1 MAGRG
6 RGKEVALQV
15 EVESQEEWE
24 ELISKEGLTGE
35 SEVKLELFW
44 KLLLTAFFSI
54 KISLWNWKGKQT
66 MKFFRTSLN
75 DKIN

>member
-24 ELISKEGLTGE
+24 ELISKEGLTGKL
-35 SEVKLELFW
+35 EVKLEL
-44 KLLLTAFFSI
+44 S
-54 KISLWNWKGKQT
+54 
-66 MKFFRTSLN
+66 
-75 DKIN
+75 